1 MAKRQPWVHFP
12 PAGPDIV
19 ASTSKKPRKK
29 RRKAATATPVGGA
42 RRKQLKPIRALYVVT
57 DRRVVKVGITSD
69 PDQRLRKHLR
79 QGLWKVVYV
88 LHSDDGEAIREFE
101 RAWKRFAYGQP
112 HLKVTREE
120 LPDGHTEALLLTDG
134 VRAFIDKLVGKSQ
147 RGSDGPA

>member
-1 MAKRQPWVHFP
+1 MAERSSWVHFP

-19 ASTSKKPRKK
+19 ASTSKKKRKK
-29 RRKAATATPVGGA
+29 RRKAAAATPAAGGP
-42 RRKQLKPIRALYVVT
+42 RRPAKPIRALYVVT

-88 LHSDDGEAIREFE
+88 LHSQDGEAIREFE
-101 RAWKRFAYGQP
+101 RAWKRFTYRQP

-120 LPDGHTEALLLTDG
+120 LPDGHTEALLLTDE
-134 VRAFIDKLVGKSQ
+134 VRAFIDKLVGKTQ
-147 RGSDGPA
+147 RDLDRTA